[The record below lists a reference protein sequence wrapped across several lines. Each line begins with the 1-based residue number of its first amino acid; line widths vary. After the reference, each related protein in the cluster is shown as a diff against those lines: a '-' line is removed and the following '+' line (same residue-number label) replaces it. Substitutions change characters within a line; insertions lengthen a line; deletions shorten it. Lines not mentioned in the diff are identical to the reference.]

1 MSSSPPCMF
10 TSRACAFSMM
20 MRPLASCHLACTG
33 TITGKR
39 LPRRCSV
46 FFGGGVTS
54 SSTRAVPQP
63 KGTRLPLLEDAQT
76 LNPGSNRHHVDTPA
90 AVVRGRPV
98 AADAAEKADPVHDLK
113 ILSARM
119 EKDRSGTTAVWLVDI
134 DNKSKAFSYSK
145 IQYETTYVGPD
156 NAALLVNKG
165 TIPFNLAPGEE
176 ENAQIR
182 DVLSPSGTA

>member
-20 MRPLASCHLACTG
+20 MRPLVSCHLACTG

-54 SSTRAVPQP
+54 SSTRAVPQQ
-63 KGTRLPLLEDAQT
+63 KGTRVPFLGRAPKTESVLDWS
-76 LNPGSNRHHVDTPA
+76 PGEHTSVAVAAAAVGGVLYTMSKSGGKPA
-90 AVVRGRPV
+90 APV
-98 AADAAEKADPVHDLK
+98 TAAAGAPAAAEKADPVHDLK

-119 EKDRSGTTAVWLVDI
+119 EKD
-134 DNKSKAFSYSK
+134 
-145 IQYETTYVGPD
+145 
-156 NAALLVNKG
+156 
-165 TIPFNLAPGEE
+165 
-176 ENAQIR
+176 
-182 DVLSPSGTA
+182 